1 MENFRNVKAIQQK
14 AVAQWI
20 EIVRAAMRH
29 GPEPGETIS
38 PATVALRMQFC
49 EAMASA
55 LQRLVKEDGSDEN
68 ALLYALI
75 AMSQIYGMWVA
86 LSAEYGP
93 GFKEI
98 IDAGKHMILAFQAS
112 LADADRPVA
121 EAVH

>member
-86 LSAEYGP
+86 LSADYGS